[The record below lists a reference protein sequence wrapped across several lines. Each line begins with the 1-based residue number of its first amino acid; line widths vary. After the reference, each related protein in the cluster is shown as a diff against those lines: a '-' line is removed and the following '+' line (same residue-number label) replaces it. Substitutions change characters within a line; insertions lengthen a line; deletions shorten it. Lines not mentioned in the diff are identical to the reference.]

1 MILYTPDDYNKY
13 DVLNVPLSL
22 VIVNLYLLK
31 HYFIFAV
38 PVMAKLPII
47 GMVAHSLEQVI
58 PSQNYSNG
66 ALLYSCIPA
75 LLVFI
80 SMARRLPSTGAWLRW
95 VWQHGRGLLILGL
108 VLEIG
113 LTLWYFWFNLQK
125 LNEVNLAFLYIDIC
139 LILFL
144 LKSQRIRDVFTEFP
158 QLNISESTSFQNDT

>member
-1 MILYTPDDYNKY
+1 MIFYTPDDYNKY

-38 PVMAKLPII
+38 PVMAQLPMISL
-47 GMVAHSLEQVI
+47 VAQSLEQVI
-58 PSQNYSNG
+58 PSQNDSNG

-80 SMARRLPSTGAWLRW
+80 SMTRRLPSTGVFLRW
-95 VWQHGRGLLILGL
+95 VWQHGRGLLLLGL

-113 LTLWYFWFNLQK
+113 LILLYFRFQLQK
-125 LNEVNLAFLYIDIC
+125 LNEMNLAFLYIDSC

-158 QLNISESTSFQNDT
+158 QPK